1 MSVIANAYVPAA
13 VWEWIEGSRSFD
25 EAWGIATAAL
35 CLALAV
41 PILWWW
47 LPEHRR
53 SFFGTAI
60 DRRYRLQLG
69 YGIFCMAMAGTNIG
83 CRFIPHGELPYVH
96 PAFLLITL
104 ALVAGLGP
112 RVVVLALASR
122 QRTTAS

>member
-1 MSVIANAYVPAA
+1 
-13 VWEWIEGSRSFD
+13 
-25 EAWGIATAAL
+25 
-35 CLALAV
+35 
-41 PILWWW
+41 
-47 LPEHRR
+47 
-53 SFFGTAI
+53 
-60 DRRYRLQLG
+60 
-69 YGIFCMAMAGTNIG
+69 MAMAGTNIG